1 MTLRADNRLADVP
14 MTPVRCRECGTTV
27 RARKAS
33 WEQTSIQW
41 NATAMA
47 ECAERRAC
55 ADARNGAGPATARFA
70 TCHAL
75 RDSIDRAAVAGELEV
90 GVDDG
95 ADRGGTSAG

>member
-1 MTLRADNRLADVP
+1 MIREDNRLADVP

-27 RARKAS
+27 HARKAS

-41 NATAMA
+41 NATARA

-55 ADARNGAGPATARFA
+55 AGTGNGTEPTARFA

-75 RDSIDRAAVAGELEV
+75 RDSIDRAAATGAIEV
-90 GVDDG
+90 GGAEMDG
-95 ADRGGTSAG
+95 ASAG